1 MLIGNIL
8 GIGFILIQHFFGLV
22 KLDPATY
29 YVSTV
34 PVEVNIPIFV
44 LINIVMLAISVF
56 VLIAPSYIVS
66 RIHPARSMRYE

>member
-1 MLIGNIL
+1 M
-8 GIGFILIQHFFGLV
+8 